1 MSKKKATKRPTRS
14 IEHVA
19 QQSAFQRHQHIS
31 TSSVNQ
37 ERELTIFKLRQLD
50 ERIDGLENALRVAKR
65 MRRELAGHEGGL
77 NAVLEVRGSTIVSA

>member
-1 MSKKKATKRPTRS
+1 MRNKKPARPTRS
-14 IEHVA
+14 VEHVA
-19 QQSAFQRHQHIS
+19 QQSAFQRHQHVS

-65 MRRELAGHEGGL
+65 TRRELAGHESGL